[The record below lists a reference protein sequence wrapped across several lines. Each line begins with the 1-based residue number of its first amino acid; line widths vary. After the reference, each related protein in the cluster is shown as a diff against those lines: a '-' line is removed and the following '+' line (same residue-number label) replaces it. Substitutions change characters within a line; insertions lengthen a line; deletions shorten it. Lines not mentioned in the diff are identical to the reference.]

1 MIQTWQVLAS
11 LGIALCLAEF
21 FTPSFFALPAGLAF
35 LATSAFALAIDD
47 WRIVAVIL
55 AGNLALVY
63 ATFQRFI
70 WPRLQTT
77 TTRSNADGMAGKV
90 AVVIETIDPSMG
102 QGEVK
107 LYGDNW
113 KVIASQS
120 FAVGEKVRIVRTEGN
135 RVVVVGV
142 RDDIDPL

>member
-1 MIQTWQVLAS
+1 MIQTWQVFAS

-35 LATSAFALAIDD
+35 LATAGFALAIDD
-47 WRIVAVIL
+47 WTILSVIL

-70 WPRLQTT
+70 WPHLQTKT
-77 TTRSNADGMAGKV
+77 TKSNAEGMTGKV
-90 AVVIETIDPSMG
+90 AVVIEAVDPTTG

-107 LYGDNW
+107 LYGDTW
-113 KVIASQS
+113 KVIAAQA

-135 RVVVVGV
+135 RVVIAAMS
-142 RDDIDPL
+142 DSIDAL